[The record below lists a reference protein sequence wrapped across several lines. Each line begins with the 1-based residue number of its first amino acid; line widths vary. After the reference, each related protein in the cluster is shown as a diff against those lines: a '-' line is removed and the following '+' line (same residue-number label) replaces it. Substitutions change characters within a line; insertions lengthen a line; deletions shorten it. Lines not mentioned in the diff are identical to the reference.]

1 MPEYPLLPLPR
12 FEQGDPPKPPPRP
25 PGANPPGVPA
35 ERQGQRLGP
44 KFDRLQQV
52 LASENGG
59 HSLRDDPSSI
69 APERGLVLEVA
80 GSVSDFYALVK
91 HVDGLEFLADEE
103 IEFEPDDDFIV
114 IDTHT
119 GREGKPRTDKSIG
132 GRLYLVM
139 PDVGALRQLLSLWGR
154 WRRNEALPHGLT
166 PWRDIFASL
175 RDIRPWGLTDRITDE
190 TAEFWREQIDVDPE
204 GVRRIEAELWFRE
217 SAERRRTAYQ
227 QLEDAVSDADGNIVD
242 HVVIEDIGY
251 EAALIDLP
259 ASAIARL
266 VEREEIPLA
275 ICDDIMF
282 LRPQSS
288 VHVPEPDNQYEAGPR
303 LSAEPP
309 NGLPPIAAVLDGMPV
324 QNHHLLEGRLDIDDA
339 DNLEPMS
346 VLGERYHGTA
356 MVSLILHGDR
366 NRHELSIQ
374 RKIHIRPVL
383 YAPGNGLREQPRQ
396 DCLLVDVIYRA
407 VRRMKEG
414 DGASPAT
421 APQVFLVNLSLGD
434 PHRPFGRSMSPLAK
448 LLDYLADR
456 YGILFLV
463 SAGNIGDQPL
473 PLDQFPNWT
482 SFEDAEPG
490 EREQASLQALFNRKA
505 YRTLLSPAEALNI
518 ITVGALHDDAVSG
531 HRGAFAVD
539 PYDDGDLP
547 NISSAQGLGHRK
559 VVKPDIHLPGG
570 REYVTLK
577 ASGETLTI
585 KPGGQYGLSAASPDA
600 AGNLDSVSLIQGT
613 SPATALATR
622 AAHRLFDAL
631 MDVAGGSMHADI
643 DPQFYA
649 VVVKAL
655 LVHRSTWG
663 NRANFLNQLYGPHGR
678 GKHVE
683 RLDNIARLLGYGF
696 PNVEE
701 VLSCAPNRATLV
713 GYGTI
718 EARTT
723 NIHRIP
729 LPPSL
734 EMVIEPRMVTVTVAW
749 FSPINPRHQA
759 YRRAKLEVSAATNL
773 QSAVGVSRSRG
784 QPSDKSVPRGTV
796 FHTRYEGNKAV
807 QFVDNGDILLRVFC
821 REQAGSLDQIIRYGV
836 AVTIEA
842 GEGIPIYNEVRT
854 KLALPVIAFTR

>member
-12 FEQGDPPKPPPRP
+12 FEQGDPPQSHGFGSNPPR
-25 PGANPPGVPA
+25 VSA
-35 ERQGQRLGP
+35 ERQAQRLGP

-52 LASENGG
+52 LASENAGL
-59 HSLRDDPSSI
+59 SLRDDPSSI

-91 HVDGLEFLADEE
+91 RVEGLEFLADEE
-103 IEFEPDDDFIV
+103 IEFEPDADFIV
-114 IDTHT
+114 IDTRK
-119 GREGKPRTDKSIG
+119 GREGEPRTDKSIG

-154 WRRNEALPHGLT
+154 WRRNEALPQGLI

-190 TAEFWREQIDVDPE
+190 TAEFWREQIDVDPG

-227 QLEDAVSDADGNIVD
+227 QLKDAVSDADGNIVY
-242 HVVIEDIGY
+242 HAVIEGIGY

-275 ICDDIMF
+275 ICDEVMF
-282 LRPQSS
+282 LRPQTS
-288 VHVPEPDNQYEAGPR
+288 VHVPEPTDQSQAGPR

-309 NGLPPIAAVLDGMPV
+309 NGLPPIAAVLDGIPV
-324 QNHHLLEGRLDIDDA
+324 QNHQLLEGRLDIDDA
-339 DNLEPMS
+339 DNLDPMS
-346 VLGERYHGTA
+346 VVDERYHGTA
-356 MVSLILHGDR
+356 IASLILHGDR
-366 NRHELSIQ
+366 NRHEPSIQ

-396 DCLLVDVIYRA
+396 DRLLVDVIYRA
-407 VRRMKEG
+407 IRRLKEG
-414 DGASPAT
+414 DGDSPAT

-434 PHRPFGRSMSPLAK
+434 PRRPFSGSMSPLAK

-463 SAGNIGDQPL
+463 SAGNVAQPL

-490 EREQASLQALFNRKA
+490 EREQASLQALFNHKA

-531 HRGAFAVD
+531 QRGAIAVD

-559 VVKPDIHLPGG
+559 IVKPDIHLPGG
-570 REYVTLK
+570 REHVIFQV
-577 ASGETLTI
+577 SGETLTI

-600 AGNLDSVSLIQGT
+600 AGNLDSVSLTQGT
-613 SPATALATR
+613 SAATALATR
-622 AAHRLFDAL
+622 AAHRLFDVL
-631 MDVAGGSMHADI
+631 MDVPGGSMHADI

-663 NRANFLNQLYGPHGR
+663 NRANFLNQSYGPQGQ

-696 PNVEE
+696 PNIEE
-701 VLSCAPNRATLV
+701 VLSCAPNRATLI

-718 EARTT
+718 EAGTT

-734 EMVIEPRMVTVTVAW
+734 EMLTEPRVVTVTVAW

-759 YRRAKLEVSAATNL
+759 YRRAKLEVSAATKL
-773 QSAVGVSRSRG
+773 QSAVGVSRSG
-784 QPSDKSVPRGTV
+784 SQPSDKSVPRGTV

-854 KLALPVIAFTR
+854 RLALPVRASTR